1 MTRCDRRVRPRRT
14 PTGYLPPEERP
25 RPGRRRPGY
34 AAALP
39 PEKEAELR
47 AQIARATEGC
57 DFCAYEQR
65 TARDPWGRLESR
77 LSYVASNVAKYQ
89 GYHALIVPKQHSP
102 LDVSL
107 ELVCLGLVANL
118 PSPPTEKNANPAYN
132 LFAWSV
138 PYRHFWPSL
147 GVAMKDVHSQSNGVT
162 RMVFRCR
169 FGAALHPK
177 IARHNL
183 PLLAAPG
190 FAWLG
195 QQVVRQGRQPWPYHS
210 LVVNG

>member
-1 MTRCDRRVRPRRT
+1 MTKCDRRVRTRCT

-118 PSPPTEKNANPAYN
+118 PSPPAENKCKPGLQFNC
-132 LFAWSV
+132 LECSV
-138 PYRHFWPSL
+138 SPFLALAGSSNE
-147 GVAMKDVHSQSNGVT
+147 GQSNGVT